1 MALCPEWR
9 GPGWR
14 GAVLLSLCV
23 AMRAGPSCAAD
34 DLAAA
39 QKQFQTNCGV
49 CHIVDPKGGPRQ
61 GPNLAGVYGR
71 KAGILPGYKYSA
83 ALANAGFVWDDETL
97 DKWIANAQQFRPGAV
112 MPYHQADPAKRKL
125 VILYLKSLGAAQ

>member
-1 MALCPEWR
+1 MALL
-9 GPGWR
+9 GLATG
-14 GAVLLSLCV
+14 
-23 AMRAGPSCAAD
+23 AGPSWAAD

-39 QKQFQTNCGV
+39 QKQFQTSCGT

-71 KAGILPGYKYSA
+71 KAGTYPGFKYSA
-83 ALANAGFVWDDETL
+83 ALANAGFAWDENSL
-97 DKWIANAQQFRPGAV
+97 DQWIANAQKFRPGSV

-125 VILYLKSLGAAQ
+125 VILYLKSLGTAQ